1 MEHRIRSQFSQAIQ
15 VSSALHC
22 GMSPGRVQFM
32 NGPKVKHSPQICFL
46 SRSGISQPTLGGTDA
61 LGGEEGGRGRAGEG
75 EAEGGDLRSSLAST
89 LSIGAKQLASLILCR
104 RLASLRLPART

>member
-15 VSSALHC
+15 ASSALHC

-61 LGGEEGGRGRAGEG
+61 VGGKEGGRGRAGEG
-75 EAEGGDLRSSLAST
+75 KEEEEEEEGGDLRSCLAST
-89 LSIGAKQLASLILCR
+89 LSIGSKQLASLILCR
-104 RLASLRLPART
+104 RL

>member
-61 LGGEEGGRGRAGEG
+61 VGGKEGGRGAGEG
-75 EAEGGDLRSSLAST
+75 EEEEEEEEGGDALV
-89 LSIGAKQLASLILCR
+89 
-104 RLASLRLPART
+104 